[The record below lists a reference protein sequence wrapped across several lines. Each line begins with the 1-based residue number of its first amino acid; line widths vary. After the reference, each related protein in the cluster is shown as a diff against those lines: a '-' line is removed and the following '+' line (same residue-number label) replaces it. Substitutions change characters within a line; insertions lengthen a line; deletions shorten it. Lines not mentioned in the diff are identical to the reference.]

1 MLSDHKEQHAV
12 ASIHLN
18 PISVPIDRKTRERLA
33 ARRKMA
39 ARKAIENHYERREL
53 EMYSQEY
60 WFDG

>member
-1 MLSDHKEQHAV
+1 MLSDHQEQHAV
-12 ASIHLN
+12 ASTHLKS
-18 PISVPIDRKTRERLA
+18 ISIPIDRKTRERLA